1 MNVLNIDLCHKVI
14 TNVNVLKKM
23 EEIRL
28 KFTSNYEYMINQ
40 ELVGKSV
47 MTIYNRKIY
56 RID

>member
-23 EEIRL
+23 EEIRH
-28 KFTSNYEYMINQ
+28 KFMSNYEYMINQ